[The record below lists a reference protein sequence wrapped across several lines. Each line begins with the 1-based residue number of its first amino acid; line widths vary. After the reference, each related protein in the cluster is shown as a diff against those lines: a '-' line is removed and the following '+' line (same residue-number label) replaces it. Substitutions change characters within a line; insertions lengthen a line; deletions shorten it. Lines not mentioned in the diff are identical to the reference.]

1 MAKNNKLRN
10 IMKYEKTLAVLA
22 GLTFAG
28 SLSQAQI
35 AVGEN
40 LTISGFVNASYADVD
55 DGTTG
60 APNSSQALG
69 VDQVEIDFDLSL
81 GAVSAAVHVQS
92 TGDALSLEQAYAS
105 LDVSGITFS
114 GGRMLNLLGF
124 EGDEPTNML
133 QRSAAYSLG
142 GYGGGYDPG
151 SQYENGLRAATSQG
165 DFSIAGSIYAGLYA
179 GDASS
184 STDDVAYEIVA
195 SYSGIENLS
204 LSLGYA
210 DDNNVTAGTTMA
222 NVFNV
227 HAGYAL
233 GQINVAAEWN
243 SFEDG
248 AGNDGDGYLLLGTY
262 AVNDKTSLTVRYSE
276 VDADGTDLDLD
287 KFTVSPSYAVTDNL
301 SARVEY
307 STGEYNGNDVDV
319 FAVEGI
325 LTF

>member
-1 MAKNNKLRN
+1 
-10 IMKYEKTLAVLA
+10 MKYEKTLSVLA

-28 SLSQAQI
+28 AISQAQI

-40 LTISGFVNASYADVD
+40 LTISGFVDASYSDVSD
-55 DGTTG
+55 DTTG
-60 APNSSQALG
+60 VADSKSIA

-81 GAVSAAVHVQS
+81 DGVSASVQVES
-92 TGDALSLEQAYAS
+92 TGGDLSLEQAYAS
-105 LDVSGITFS
+105 LDVSGITLS

-124 EGDEPTNML
+124 EGDEATNTL

-142 GYGGGYDPG
+142 ANGGGYDPG

-179 GDASS
+179 SDASS
-184 STDDVAYEIVA
+184 STDDVAYEIAA

-204 LSLGYA
+204 LSVGYA
-210 DDNNVTAGTTMA
+210 EDNNVTAGTTMA
-222 NVFNV
+222 NVVNI

-233 GQINVAAEWN
+233 GQLNLAAEWN

-248 AGNDGDGYLLLGTY
+248 AGNDGDAYLLVGTY
-262 AVNDKTSLTVRYSE
+262 AVNDKTGLTVRYSE
-276 VDADGTDLDLD
+276 VDAEGTTSDLE
-287 KFTVSPSYAVTDNL
+287 KFTISPNYAVSDNL